1 MALKESGRNMLN
13 KDKYKDE
20 LIKNFIMDGDCGLR
34 DVYDKVIYNC
44 VKSCDEDHCDDC
56 RKMVLNWLFEEEH
69 ND

>member
-1 MALKESGRNMLN
+1 MLN

-34 DVYDKVIYNC
+34 DVYDEVIKG
-44 VKSCDEDHCDDC
+44 KSCLEDGVRCEEC
-56 RKMVLNWLFEEEH
+56 RKTIVNWMFEETE